1 MKTRKTC
8 LVFWASFAVALIVL
22 AAVFVV
28 LVCNVGKGRMITDVW
43 MAQNYWLKTIFAER
57 AKGPK
62 ILLFGGSA
70 TAFSVDSKVIEE
82 MCGMPVVNLGL
93 HAGLPFRFCLEDVKR
108 YVRKGDIVVVALEP
122 GGQHY
127 GSGEEKIYSDL
138 SISALFGMAPELQ
151 RTLTVGQLLQ
161 LYSGYGCKWID
172 HAISRTRPAAMS
184 RSSVIDAWETERK
197 TVPAGGTIRNYG
209 YVLHYINEHGDRL
222 MPMGQMKA
230 LRENQCSKSLTT
242 EFLSVYDSLR
252 KIVAQKGARLCM
264 TYPNLFSYPDYT
276 GLTSLRNL
284 LGQYGIVLWGSP
296 QTLCFPAKYYYDT
309 SYHMTGPGAALYSRE
324 LAKTVCKFAGLPYEL
339 SASER
344 VVSFQEHPEVIH
356 ASGVLRWYD
365 YGITVTNQSFSV
377 SVARPEGI
385 GSGRCVYEFLLDRGK
400 SAEKVIEEVR
410 LNGQKLPVEEVV
422 RKAKNQ
428 LLVLMPKDVDAAKLD
443 FLLKNGA
450 KVGMERIFIDED
462 DFDKYSFQRYDGKIP
477 KIVMGNK
484 KGIPNVREGMWTD
497 GNIVEMDM
505 SLNRLHKWDGVYTLV
520 FSCCSIIAGQE
531 VSVSC
536 QGQELA
542 VWRFA
547 DKTMQQ
553 QDLSIPAEL
562 VDNGVAK
569 LIFNIKKTVC
579 PAEAGT
585 STDKR
590 HLGIRFISA
599 RLIDRE
605 SDFGGDR
612 FTFTSIDENIT
623 KVGGFSIEGPNGLWT
638 DGDVAVLGMR
648 LNPKCARNGEYRLSY
663 SIAPIVTGQE
673 VQVLCGNKE
682 LAVWKFN
689 NRGVQPMEVV
699 VPESLVSYGKL
710 ILEFRMKKVI
720 CPYEMGTGRDKRH
733 LGVRFFSA
741 ELQEE

>member
-1 MKTRKTC
+1 MKLRRTC
-8 LVFWASFAVALIVL
+8 VAFLVAFIVVFVALSSIYVSL
-22 AAVFVV
+22 VYHIGRGKVV
-28 LVCNVGKGRMITDVW
+28 KDTW
-43 MAQNYWLKTIFAER
+43 MAQNYWLKGIFAER
-57 AKGPK
+57 TKSPK
-62 ILLFGGSA
+62 IVLLGGSA
-70 TAFSVDSKVIEE
+70 TAFSIDSKVIEG

-93 HAGLPFRFCLEDVKR
+93 HAGLPFRFYLESIERHVKR
-108 YVRKGDIVVVALEP
+108 GDIVVVALEP
-122 GGQHY
+122 DGHY
-127 GSGEEKIYSDL
+127 GLGENKIYSDL
-138 SISALFGMAPELQ
+138 SISALLGMAPEFQ
-151 RTLTVGQLLQ
+151 KTLTYRQLFL
-161 LYSGYGCKWID
+161 LYSGYGLKWID
-172 HAISRTRPAAMS
+172 MMFPSISRKSVSKSTALADWEHARK
-184 RSSVIDAWETERK
+184 SS
-197 TVPAGGTIRNYG
+197 PPSGGYP
-209 YVLHYINEHGDRL
+209 LHYLDEHGDRH
-222 MPMGQMKA
+222 MPIGQCRVFSTMPRVI
-230 LRENQCSKSLTT
+230 LSPPILSD
-242 EFLSVYDSLR
+242 EFLSVYDSLL
-252 KIVAQKGARLCM
+252 KIVTRKKARLCM
-264 TYPNLFSYPDYT
+264 TYPNLLFYPDYAE
-276 GLTSLRNL
+276 LPHLRNVL
-284 LGQYGIVLWGSP
+284 CEHGIVLWGSP
-296 QTLCFPAKYYYDT
+296 QTFCFPVKYYYDT
-309 SYHMTGPGAALYSRE
+309 CYHMTGPGATLYSRE
-324 LAKTVCKFAGLPYEL
+324 LAKTICRFAGISYEL
-339 SASER
+339 SDSER
-344 VVSFQEHPEVIH
+344 VVSFQEHPEAIH
-356 ASGVLRWYD
+356 ANGSLRWYD
-365 YGITVTNQSFSV
+365 NGMMVTNQSFSV
-377 SVARPEGI
+377 SVVRPKGI
-385 GSGRCVYEFLLDRGK
+385 GYGRWFCEFLLDRGG
-400 SAEKVIEEVR
+400 SRGEVVDEVL
-410 LNGQKLPVEEVV
+410 LNGTRLVMDEIV
-422 RKAKNQ
+422 RGAKNQ

-443 FLLKNGA
+443 FKLKNGA

-569 LIFNIKKTVC
+569 LIFNIKNTVC

-590 HLGIRFISA
+590 HLGICFISA

-623 KVGGFSIEGPNGLWT
+623 KVGGFSIEGPKGLWT
-638 DGDVAVLGMR
+638 DGDAAVLGMR
-648 LNPKCARNGEYRLSY
+648 LNPKCARNGEYRLSF

-689 NRGVQPMEVV
+689 NRGVQLMEVV

-741 ELQEE
+741 ELREE